1 LHRIIHISQGDK
13 SYVCRIIGVLTPR
26 TNNKP
31 WDTTPNLKV
40 FLPYTY
46 FMTASSD
53 FWGGAIQHVL
63 IEIEE
68 GSGLEKTGVVVGFLS
83 GLAPAL
89 KAERLEIAE
98 ALRAE

>member
-1 LHRIIHISQGDK
+1 
-13 SYVCRIIGVLTPR
+13 
-26 TNNKP
+26 
-31 WDTTPNLKV
+31 
-40 FLPYTY
+40 
-46 FMTASSD
+46 MTASSD